1 MQRVTVVIKLFPVMF
16 VAACGVCLCNTLNTS
31 SFRILSTVLEG
42 GIIHTQ
48 ELPLVIS
55 TVSDGFA
62 GHLFVWDFVKESWD
76 RIIEK

>member
-1 MQRVTVVIKLFPVMF
+1 M
-16 VAACGVCLCNTLNTS
+16 CLCNTLNTS
-31 SFRILSTVLEG
+31 SFRILSEVLEG
-42 GIIHTQ
+42 GNIHTQ

-55 TVSDGFA
+55 TVSDRFA